1 MRRPISGLCVLPG
14 PGGAQRGPAAGHQ
27 VCNQKRPTACVMPCK
42 RSASGLSATLLSRE
56 QPKGK
61 MLLVPRCTSGIADS
75 SLLSASESLEKDL
88 CLSVRTH
95 AWQLLTCVSA
105 FCRLCLGLFQSCIQC
120 SLCTGCSHIMHDD
133 AVSGSILMK
142 VPLSC
147 AQYMCL
153 LSHLPTSWH
162 AVQIFWRDCGLGWRW
177 LTNPGI

>member
-1 MRRPISGLCVLPG
+1 
-14 PGGAQRGPAAGHQ
+14 
-27 VCNQKRPTACVMPCK
+27 MPCK

-105 FCRLCLGLFQSCIQC
+105 FLQTLSWL
-120 SLCTGCSHIMHDD
+120 
-133 AVSGSILMK
+133 VSI
-142 VPLSC
+142 VHPV
-147 AQYMCL
+147 QPVHWL
-153 LSHLPTSWH
+153 LTHH
-162 AVQIFWRDCGLGWRW
+162 A
-177 LTNPGI
+177 